1 MKSAPVVSATA
12 ITLALLLLSAYTTEG
27 WNEEGLRVVVR
38 WTAKVAVVLFV
49 ALVPRMGHSV

>member
-12 ITLALLLLSAYTTEG
+12 ITLALLLLSAYTAEG
-27 WNEEGLRVVVR
+27 WSEEGVRVVVR
-38 WTAKVAVVLFV
+38 WTAKVAVVLIV